1 MLQRKELVLMFGL
14 TSKPPVAVDAT
25 DRPDDL
31 CMTTGRTVPFADA
44 QIFAACGGNAA
55 IAVTGGPEM
64 M

>member
-1 MLQRKELVLMFGL
+1 MPLNSPTDHGG
-14 TSKPPVAVDAT
+14 SYAT
-25 DRPDDL
+25 ENAINGAIGNDVP
-31 CMTTGRTVPFADA
+31 TNGGSVPFADA